1 MQASEYQ
8 KKVLSTASPMI
19 TKDKNS
25 MFLNGAL
32 GMCGES
38 GEVADIIKKHT
49 FQGHDLAT
57 DKIREEAGDVLW
69 YIAIICEALDI
80 TIEELMDDNI
90 RKLSARYP
98 GGFSVDKS
106 VNRKG

>member
-1 MQASEYQ
+1 
-8 KKVLSTASPMI
+8 
-19 TKDKNS
+19 

-49 FQGHDLAT
+49 FQGHDLKV

-69 YIAIICEALDI
+69 YIAIICEALGI
-80 TIEELMDDNI
+80 TIEDLMEDNI
-90 RKLSARYP
+90 KKLSARYP

-106 VNRKG
+106 VNREG

>member
-1 MQASEYQ
+1 
-8 KKVLSTASPMI
+8 
-19 TKDKNS
+19 

-38 GEVADIIKKHT
+38 GEVADIIKKHI
-49 FQGHDLAT
+49 FQGHDLKV

-69 YIAIICEALDI
+69 YIAIICEALGI
-80 TIEELMDDNI
+80 TIEDLMEDNI

-106 VNRKG
+106 VNREG

>member
-1 MQASEYQ
+1 
-8 KKVLSTASPMI
+8 
-19 TKDKNS
+19 

-49 FQGHDLAT
+49 FQGHDLKV

-69 YIAIICEALDI
+69 YIAIICEALGI
-80 TIEELMDDNI
+80 TIEDLMEDNI

-106 VNRKG
+106 VNREG

>member
-1 MQASEYQ
+1 
-8 KKVLSTASPMI
+8 
-19 TKDKNS
+19 

-49 FQGHDLAT
+49 FQGHDLKV

-69 YIAIICEALDI
+69 YIAIVCEALEI
-80 TIEELMDDNI
+80 TIEDLMEDNI

-106 VNRKG
+106 VNRED